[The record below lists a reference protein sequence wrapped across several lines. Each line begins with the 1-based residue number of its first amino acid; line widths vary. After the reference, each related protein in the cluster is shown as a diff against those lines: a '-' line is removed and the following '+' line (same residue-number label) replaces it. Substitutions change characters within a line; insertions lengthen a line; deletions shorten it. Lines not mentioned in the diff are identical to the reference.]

1 MEKYLFLL
9 LFIVAATAFIYFICS
24 KIKILGTFGTSGV
37 CFATGV
43 VLSFFFNDKEP
54 ISLLS
59 DWFVCFAI
67 PLMLFSINI
76 KKLKDMAT
84 SSVIS
89 FIVACASAF
98 IVCTVGGLIFRSI
111 FSDDTNKVMASLSGL
126 FVGGQLNM
134 AAIANAIQL
143 PGSELSNLNTCYLV
157 AGGGYLIFACIILP
171 PVARLILPK
180 YVSSDSEQPEDMSI
194 LSSGKGG
201 DGKFSLKMILD
212 KWLVVLAAIFIVGI
226 STLLSYLITHN
237 LQDAIIQ
244 MLAITT
250 LSILFSLIPKIR
262 ETKGTYE
269 MGNFLIDMFCL
280 SMGMMFHF
288 SGSGTISSLF
298 IYIVAMLAIQVMIVG
313 LHILIARIIKIDAD
327 TTLIT
332 SAASILSPAFIPP
345 IARFMKNQDLVAI
358 GLIFSIFGFVVANYV
373 GFGVYLLLNLIA

>member
-1 MEKYLFLL
+1 
-9 LFIVAATAFIYFICS
+9 
-24 KIKILGTFGTSGV
+24 
-37 CFATGV
+37 
-43 VLSFFFNDKEP
+43 
-54 ISLLS
+54 
-59 DWFVCFAI
+59 
-67 PLMLFSINI
+67 
-76 KKLKDMAT
+76 
-84 SSVIS
+84 
-89 FIVACASAF
+89 
-98 IVCTVGGLIFRSI
+98 
-111 FSDDTNKVMASLSGL
+111 
-126 FVGGQLNM
+126 
-134 AAIANAIQL
+134 
-143 PGSELSNLNTCYLV
+143 
-157 AGGGYLIFACIILP
+157 
-171 PVARLILPK
+171 
-180 YVSSDSEQPEDMSI
+180 
-194 LSSGKGG
+194 
-201 DGKFSLKMILD
+201 MILD

-226 STLLSYLITHN
+226 STLVSYLITHN

-262 ETKGTYE
+262 ETRGTYE
-269 MGNFLIDMFCL
+269 RGNFLIDMFCL

-345 IARFMKNQDLVAI
+345 ISMFMKNQDLVAI